1 MKMNSYAVLFL
12 TVLFLSAVTTHAASL
27 AGNAT
32 DGYYINMPANGT
44 ESLTI
49 PNGVTSFKVYDDG
62 GRNGL
67 YSANAEGTLT
77 IQAPINKILV
87 LTGVLKTQHYASA
100 SNAPDYLMIYDGT
113 SSSTTMLEAK
123 AFSPN
128 AHGEPYYI
136 TKISSS
142 RTVTLYFKSNSLN
155 QFDGFDLLVQVV
167 SSSTETHS
175 VSYSQKTGGT
185 ISASPTSAQIG
196 STISLSATTSSGY
209 VLNGIA
215 VQGTDGYPLR
225 VTNDLWYN
233 TNPSFVMRGTDV
245 TVTPTYTTAKTKEDG
260 LGIVLPRIGNVEAT
274 IPAGVVSF
282 KVEDDGG
289 YSEGN
294 GASSENSSGYLY
306 ITAPTGKVIQVTGN
320 VVQVANLVADTKLY
334 DGGSENDPVL
344 LSKTGTIDVGVCA
357 SSSNKLTFYHSGGNA
372 DIDLKVSIVDP
383 TEYHNIETPDVLGG
397 KATCALD
404 DAQYH
409 DLVPVTLVYD
419 NTVYRPIGVT
429 VTSSDGTPVAVN
441 MPSSFGTYAEF
452 EMPYGDVTVEPQFT
466 TDWTADGGLYVN
478 TPVSNTTTLV
488 IPDGVSSFHV
498 YDDGG
503 KDGNFSLG
511 ADGVLVLQAPS
522 GKYLQLKGSASVGGS
537 ANEVSIYD
545 GDETGNELKKINVY
559 GDVDIGS
566 VFSSGQKL
574 AIKLKST
581 TTSTGKGF
589 DFVATVVDP
598 SVKHA
603 VDIPSIDGGVVSS
616 NISSSGFGSQVVLT
630 VTPESNEG
638 YFLGDIKVVEEDG
651 TPVAL
656 TKSASENEYT
666 FTMPY
671 SRVTVEPFFAN
682 PKIATFDNLGGL
694 NNGAYFYLDCVDS
707 PSKVCTIYQ
716 KAKDD
721 TQNGDTSRYWYVEPY
736 MHDDD
741 VCVYDPND
749 PYAQVP
755 LYCDYGIIYTFNATY
770 ANQGYAL
777 ELGTSLDFGGRDAN
791 TGNCAVQFE
800 SISSPVSV
808 DGNYKTV
815 RGLCQKISYGNTGFI
830 TSNQNVEI
838 KDITFKDAYIE
849 STEGNVGVVAG
860 KAGGGISISY
870 VNVDSSTVKGKT
882 NVGGLVG
889 YVSGD
894 VEIKNSSFRSANG
907 AVSGTADNA
916 VVGGLVGFA
925 ETDNLIIEQAFVES
939 DVSVVGSAT
948 SGLSAFASVGGI
960 AGKVKYL
967 GNAPSP
973 SATVMNTYSKGEIK
987 GLSSNDTLGYII
999 GNLSYGISD
1008 NLNVQLNYHY
1018 GSDAIVLGI
1027 GGVFTNESWEEGW
1040 YGAIAN
1046 VRNKAESLNVS
1057 GNMGY
1062 HMNDV
1067 YDYLYDAP
1075 AGSYMDFFA
1084 TTITGARQHRCANG
1098 IASDADMKSS
1108 LFAALMNY
1116 RLEEQGRSALWVS
1129 KNDNELPTFK
1139 GTVEKPNH
1147 LLVVRTKGLS
1157 DEQKTQLGLVPV
1169 RDELGEYNG
1178 DWSLDAS
1185 WYGLSLYTETATGA
1199 LSSNDTMKI
1208 KAIAAAIA
1216 ETTGLKEGSV
1226 MPIDTMGNAVSLKEP
1241 FVKSQVWNLYAPV
1254 IYDVVYQYC
1263 DGDPSNSTCKKIED
1277 VADKA
1282 FIFMAPRIDK
1292 FYSIPAYGESILP
1305 MLSVL
1310 GEADGLQYD
1319 IGFLDASGQS
1329 VSTSTLD
1336 LKQNATYRLTSD
1348 VLNENH
1354 SNAGVVKT
1362 VVLKYWPSG
1371 NTIEPTIE
1379 IVNKKLADFFVVMSG
1394 DSTDG
1399 TSRKTVSKIS
1409 TINGNGF
1416 PDNVWAP
1423 FSRYLDIACKAGY
1436 KCESYSASFSV
1447 TESTSCG
1454 NNSLVA
1460 SAPQN
1465 VNVNYFA
1472 TVEEM
1477 LSSVDGGCKTASWTV
1492 DRTKDDEPIDL
1503 TNVQLAY
1510 AKGKLSSHKIDD
1522 MMIEIDPDLVL
1533 LKYTVNFN
1541 LQSLGEGAYVVL
1553 GNNWTAKKDDMDVET
1568 NNEFPRLYLRSF
1580 SVGGGASSV
1589 NYMSMEWDPKDDA
1602 TSGPHASALTSEFL
1616 DDANVSGTELTLYPY
1631 PPRVIAGVAD
1641 TIRVIAVDE
1650 AGNAKTGQDD
1660 YHGSIVLTQKVSE
1673 DENTLLFKQG
1683 SDLCTTSA
1691 GANGGN
1697 EINTHCLYVPDVD
1710 DTLSFRVSLKPAA
1723 GYTMTIEDNSFKW
1736 QDPSGNPAE
1745 DKPGFGFV
1753 ATGTD
1758 SMLVL
1763 QPYYMA
1769 PRGAKDQMY
1778 FKVKY
1783 TVTGPFYVKYDLN
1796 TAPEDEDKL
1805 FLPVDAKKYDTLAYS
1820 ETVVSHDLWQPYR
1833 TDKCFAGWYDKGR
1846 TVTAGSYGAYKSLDA
1861 EYAAALSFSMSAD
1874 NPTEV
1879 YAIWEDCATAPATGI
1894 TIANGN
1900 TNAEIM
1906 LKQVLDGD
1914 EYEHLLGKDAIA
1926 LPANSSGYKFFID
1939 SANSNVALGFEPGKV
1954 SAEYD
1959 MNGTRYEFAI
1969 EGDSIVVG
1977 KTNVSEYF
1985 ITMETPVSLYQN
1997 AFWLNLNADTVF
2009 FGTTFMDL
2017 EVHAQKDESIPM
2029 DIYRVGYKLKGW
2041 SFENGSTVPQQPTNL
2056 VYRAA
2061 THQAFD
2067 TEFEND
2073 YAMYIKT
2080 YNRLPDTLY
2089 AVWEK
2094 DDAAARRIVNLSPDV
2109 SSFRLMQDIYGMG
2122 FDYLVSDTLLLPAE
2136 GRFNFIME
2144 MLYDPNDIEVDN
2156 MHAIVILDENGE
2168 VQEVVENNTM
2178 QSVEKSIG
2186 LKANILK
2193 DKRVKF
2199 VLNENSEDT
2208 VFFGSDWTEE
2218 LTSENPDSALVL
2230 PTIVYNSEKCLAGW
2244 TLDSASKDLITVIDK
2259 NLLSDLRAK
2268 SKNMGVDISKLLY
2281 AKWTTNLDSCAGDF
2295 LKLALEQEN
2304 GSVWFAESD
2313 KDKTIERR
2321 FTDEGTMFVPMEL
2334 NGRNFRVQAR
2344 GADTSVYVLDSLVVL
2359 RDGKIDTVL
2368 HEGDYMPEVLDNVT
2382 LKAYFGW
2389 KNKTEVA
2396 FKKVR
2401 LDSSGVMFRLN
2412 FKASDF
2418 EVRRIVS
2425 AKMQIFD
2432 AVKGS
2437 HVRTYDLGD
2446 TIAMGY
2452 DTSFVFHTDKT
2463 GEYKMVL
2470 SLKEEKED
2478 EPKTFETKF
2487 SVSSKISAIAADG
2500 WQMLSLSAVDL
2511 SAVKNDGDQMFYWWD
2526 EHGTGE
2532 FWQYKKLNLKDSISP
2547 TLGVWY
2553 NSREGRE
2560 LPLQKDIIFKDDDFV
2575 WKLDSVNTGWNMVAN
2590 PYGWTLDLFANNP
2603 HAKKDF
2609 DEESEI
2615 TFWRY
2620 NAGDWDPEPVTKILP
2635 YESVWAQVTKKKSV
2649 KWKVS
2654 AAPVFDSDKKPLE
2667 KRALAKA
2674 TTKDRWTLQAKL
2686 ADMNGKRDSWNI
2698 LGAGLNPVTADEPPE
2713 YMGDH
2718 VNLTIVEGKRAL
2730 AKSIKTAS
2738 DEMEWNVAL
2747 SASSDRVGY
2756 LSFAGIDGVN
2766 AFGYRVFVTVD
2777 GNTTEMREG
2786 EPLKVYL
2793 KSSARMATVRV
2804 APAARVVAQNSLKGL
2819 RTARLGNRLQVTFDA
2834 SGLVGTKARVDL
2846 LDMKGHVMSTVSG
2859 KTVDGSNA
2867 LVLDAPQ
2874 SGLYMLRVRAG
2885 SQQQATKI
2893 VVQ

>member
-1 MKMNSYAVLFL
+1 MKTNSYAVFFL
-12 TVLFLSAVTTHAASL
+12 AVLFLSAVTTNAASL
-27 AGNAT
+27 TSDGNG
-32 DGYYINMPANGT
+32 GYYINMPKTGTSSLVLDGSVTTFKIYDDGGASNVYSAGANGYLQITANSTNPNVNYRIVLTGTLKTQNYANSSADNLTVYDGITTSSDVLLANAMSRPYHGDLTDIGEIASTGNEMMLYFKSNDFMEYDGLDLTVNLINEDLAHTININQKSGGTLIPNKTSSAYGEIITLSPLLDDGFLLNGIDAVDANGKVVKVNNGFWYGTATPSFSMPYSNVSVTPAYTDEWSASGGVYINLPKTGTMSVNIPSGMKSLKVYDDGGALDKYSKGSSSYLTLTAPVGNVLRVSGTIAAT
-44 ESLTI
+44 ERAYSYLDIYDGTSSAEKLLDGQYSPVEGEPTNIEEVVSTGRTVTIYFYGSSYHTPYDGLDLTVELLETSTTHNITAPTSVSTNVSGNAAAIHTDVEFTVTSIPEGYLLTGVNVVADGKPIEVNGGTWSTGNKGSFKMPYSDVTITPVFANNKWTAADGLEAILPTNGTNLITI
-49 PNGVTSFKVYDDG
+49 PDGVKSFKVYDDG
-62 GRNGL
+62 GKDGFYGVGVKGSVVLTAPDNKFLKVSGSLAIVDLTEVTIFDGGENGVEL
-67 YSANAEGTLT
+67 VKKDGSDSQGGPIDIGPYYSTGKTLT
-77 IQAPINKILV
+77 IKFEDDDGYSKGCFGLDLTVLVVDPEEENAVNVSGIGEGTVVFDKSTSMYKYGDVVTVTVNADDGYFLADFRVEDIEHNAVAVTDVDGSTKKFTMPAGGAVVVPHFVNPKKPTFDSDGRLTNYTYFHMDCQNSVCLVSQKVVESSELDLNNKDFL
-87 LTGVLKTQHYASA
+87 YW
-100 SNAPDYLMIYDGT
+100 NRGT
-113 SSSTTMLEAK
+113 MQDDAVCE
-123 AFSPN
+123 
-128 AHGEPYYI
+128 YYP
-136 TKISSS
+136 ISSGMS
-142 RTVTLYFKSNSLN
+142 GIDYSTCKYGLVDVFLKDYAPGGYSLKLADTLYFGG
-155 QFDGFDLLVQVV
+155 FDGSRCAMQLRPIPDENYSGVLSSIIFDGGGFAIDGLCQNAAQSGSNQLGFIYANSEFV
-167 SSSTETHS
+167 S
-175 VSYSQKTGGT
+175 VS
-185 ISASPTSAQIG
+185 
-196 STISLSATTSSGY
+196 
-209 VLNGIA
+209 N
-215 VQGTDGYPLR
+215 
-225 VTNDLWYN
+225 VTF
-233 TNPSFVMRGTDV
+233 TN
-245 TVTPTYTTAKTKEDG
+245 A
-260 LGIVLPRIGNVEAT
+260 
-274 IPAGVVSF
+274 
-282 KVEDDGG
+282 
-289 YSEGN
+289 
-294 GASSENSSGYLY
+294 Y
-306 ITAPTGKVIQVTGN
+306 I
-320 VVQVANLVADTKLY
+320 
-334 DGGSENDPVL
+334 
-344 LSKTGTIDVGVCA
+344 
-357 SSSNKLTFYHSGGNA
+357 
-372 DIDLKVSIVDP
+372 
-383 TEYHNIETPDVLGG
+383 
-397 KATCALD
+397 
-404 DAQYH
+404 
-409 DLVPVTLVYD
+409 
-419 NTVYRPIGVT
+419 
-429 VTSSDGTPVAVN
+429 
-441 MPSSFGTYAEF
+441 
-452 EMPYGDVTVEPQFT
+452 
-466 TDWTADGGLYVN
+466 
-478 TPVSNTTTLV
+478 
-488 IPDGVSSFHV
+488 
-498 YDDGG
+498 
-503 KDGNFSLG
+503 
-511 ADGVLVLQAPS
+511 
-522 GKYLQLKGSASVGGS
+522 VGGS
-537 ANEVSIYD
+537 T
-545 GDETGNELKKINVY
+545 GD
-559 GDVDIGS
+559 
-566 VFSSGQKL
+566 
-574 AIKLKST
+574 
-581 TTSTGKGF
+581 
-589 DFVATVVDP
+589 
-598 SVKHA
+598 
-603 VDIPSIDGGVVSS
+603 
-616 NISSSGFGSQVVLT
+616 
-630 VTPESNEG
+630 
-638 YFLGDIKVVEEDG
+638 
-651 TPVAL
+651 
-656 TKSASENEYT
+656 
-666 FTMPY
+666 
-671 SRVTVEPFFAN
+671 
-682 PKIATFDNLGGL
+682 
-694 NNGAYFYLDCVDS
+694 
-707 PSKVCTIYQ
+707 
-716 KAKDD
+716 
-721 TQNGDTSRYWYVEPY
+721 
-736 MHDDD
+736 
-741 VCVYDPND
+741 
-749 PYAQVP
+749 
-755 LYCDYGIIYTFNATY
+755 
-770 ANQGYAL
+770 
-777 ELGTSLDFGGRDAN
+777 
-791 TGNCAVQFE
+791 
-800 SISSPVSV
+800 
-808 DGNYKTV
+808 
-815 RGLCQKISYGNTGFI
+815 
-830 TSNQNVEI
+830 
-838 KDITFKDAYIE
+838 
-849 STEGNVGVVAG
+849 VGVVAG
-860 KAGGGISISY
+860 YAGGGIALD
-870 VNVDSSTVKGKT
+870 NVKIENSTVKGVG

-889 YVSGD
+889 YAEGSVKI
-894 VEIKNSSFRSANG
+894 ENSSFAASENG
-907 AVSGTADNA
+907 SVSGTDRGSI
-916 VVGGLVGFA
+916 VGGLIGNVKTTLF
-925 ETDNLIIEQAFVES
+925 EVKESFVRGN
-939 DVSVVGSAT
+939 VSSGS
-948 SGLSAFASVGGI
+948 SVGGI
-960 AGKVKYL
+960 AGNITRTA
-967 GNAPSP
+967 NANKNISL
-973 SATVMNTYSKGEIK
+973 A
-987 GLSSNDTLGYII
+987 
-999 GNLSYGISD
+999 LSYSYSIGDITTDVTGAKIGYLIGSID
-1008 NLNVQLNYHY
+1008 SAVTDFNTVQYNYHY
-1018 GSDAIVLGI
+1018 GFNDAQAELGI
-1027 GGVFTNESWEEGW
+1027 GSFSVNGW
-1040 YGAIAN
+1040 HNPELDDDATGDNTAYYVN
-1046 VRNKAESLNVS
+1046 RNIRNAVS
-1057 GNMGY
+1057 GLDSDGDFTLHHYPINSIAGTTYNNGVVSSSAMKTKKFAALLNM
-1062 HMNDV
+1062 HNDSWTQV
-1067 YDYLYDAP
+1067 DSQNDSLP
-1075 AGSYMDFFA
+1075 FFA
-1084 TTITGARQHRCANG
+1084 TTEYKPIYVVTFDVNTIKMGGYEDQNKILEKAVNEGRYQDEYCGSGCYGLALFTDYTGKLNSKDLTFIDSLLDDESYWFDYSMGEPSESMVFNGHANFEYFTGYTMKVAYHICKGSVVLAQNGVDYECNGDTLAILPDQDIDGYDLSFVTYPAKEVSSSEFQKLIPRMIVKDQNG
-1098 IASDADMKSS
+1098 ITTAMPHLYRIESKDAQYAAAANYLDEPTFDAFRLVIPNYYGDKYDNTLHLYYDLNKASSTTFEFNLSQLGAVPEVVYNAIAYDVNGKFKVVENVDIDATENMS
-1108 LFAALMNY
+1108 LAAGFTVAVPAGY
-1116 RLEEQGRSALWVS
+1116 SLEEYAVELVHTTAQTPVTEAGTGNYFVTPDVFTQDYGS
-1129 KNDNELPTFK
+1129 KAWKL
-1139 GTVEKPNH
+1139 
-1147 LLVVRTKGLS
+1147 
-1157 DEQKTQLGLVPV
+1157 
-1169 RDELGEYNG
+1169 
-1178 DWSLDAS
+1178 
-1185 WYGLSLYTETATGA
+1185 
-1199 LSSNDTMKI
+1199 
-1208 KAIAAAIA
+1208 
-1216 ETTGLKEGSV
+1216 TGLTAADTVRLDSV
-1226 MPIDTMGNAVSLKEP
+1226 YKGMVGASAELNK
-1241 FVKSQVWNLYAPV
+1241 
-1254 IYDVVYQYC
+1254 
-1263 DGDPSNSTCKKIED
+1263 
-1277 VADKA
+1277 
-1282 FIFMAPRIDK
+1282 
-1292 FYSIPAYGESILP
+1292 
-1305 MLSVL
+1305 
-1310 GEADGLQYD
+1310 LQMKVTPT
-1319 IGFLDASGQS
+1319 I
-1329 VSTSTLD
+1329 
-1336 LKQNATYRLTSD
+1336 
-1348 VLNENH
+1348 VLN
-1354 SNAGVVKT
+1354 
-1362 VVLKYWPSG
+1362 
-1371 NTIEPTIE
+1371 
-1379 IVNKKLADFFVVMSG
+1379 
-1394 DSTDG
+1394 
-1399 TSRKTVSKIS
+1399 
-1409 TINGNGF
+1409 
-1416 PDNVWAP
+1416 
-1423 FSRYLDIACKAGY
+1423 
-1436 KCESYSASFSV
+1436 
-1447 TESTSCG
+1447 
-1454 NNSLVA
+1454 
-1460 SAPQN
+1460 
-1465 VNVNYFA
+1465 
-1472 TVEEM
+1472 
-1477 LSSVDGGCKTASWTV
+1477 
-1492 DRTKDDEPIDL
+1492 
-1503 TNVQLAY
+1503 
-1510 AKGKLSSHKIDD
+1510 
-1522 MMIEIDPDLVL
+1522 
-1533 LKYTVNFN
+1533 KYTVKFDVTK
-1541 LQSLGEGAYVVL
+1541 EGYVIL
-1553 GNNWTAKKDDMDVET
+1553 GNNWDSTKVMDVSSAK
-1568 NNEFPRLYLRSF
+1568 EFPNVYVMKDQGSSKLFVAAEWSPELN
-1580 SVGGGASSV
+1580 ASA
-1589 NYMSMEWDPKDDA
+1589 ND
-1602 TSGPHASALTSEFL
+1602 PHASSLTSAFLERVNPPGLEF
-1616 DDANVSGTELTLYPY
+1616 TLYPY
-1631 PPRVIAGVAD
+1631 ADVARD
-1641 TIRVIAVDE
+1641 VGEIRVIASDGVNDFN
-1650 AGNAKTGQDD
+1650 GLSD
-1660 YHGSIVLTQKVSE
+1660 YHGSIKISQTLNKDRNFEQKSTLCATQSA
-1673 DENTLLFKQG
+1673 
-1683 SDLCTTSA
+1683 SDVY
-1691 GANGGN
+1691 
-1697 EINTHCLYVPDVD
+1697 THCLYLPPTAD
-1710 DTLSFRVSLKPAA
+1710 DTLTFKVSLVPES
-1723 GYTMTIEDNSFKW
+1723 GYRMKLLEHSFMW
-1736 QDPSGNPAE
+1736 QLPTGGNPTEPPA
-1745 DKPGFGFV
+1745 GFGYNE
-1753 ATGTD
+1753 TGTD
-1758 SMLVL
+1758 TTLVV
-1763 QPYYMA
+1763 QPHYMTH
-1769 PRGAKDQMY
+1769 PGMY

-1783 TVTGPFYVKYDLN
+1783 TVTGPFYVEYNLN

-1846 TVTAGSYGAYKSLDA
+1846 TVTAGSGHSALKSFDA
-1861 EYAAALSFSMSAD
+1861 DYAASTLETLPD
-1874 NPTEV
+1874 YPTEV

-2041 SFENGSTVPQQPTNL
+2041 SFENGSTVPQQPANL

-2061 THQAFD
+2061 AHQAFD

-2218 LTSENPDSALVL
+2218 LTSENPDSALAL

-2244 TLDSASKDLITVIDK
+2244 TLDSASNDLITVIDK

-2511 SAVKNDGDQMFYWWD
+2511 SAVKNDGDQIFYWWD

-2590 PYGWTLDLFANNP
+2590 PYGWTLDLYANNP

-2654 AAPVFDSDKKPLE
+2654 AAPFFPPEAVALE

-2804 APAARVVAQNSLKGL
+2804 APAAKMIAKNTIRGL
-2819 RTARLGNRLQVTFDA
+2819 RTARLGNRLRVTFDA

-2846 LDMKGHVMSTVSG
+2846 LDLKGHVMSTVSG
-2859 KTVDGSNA
+2859 KTVDGCNA

-2885 SQQQATKI
+2885 SQQQAAKV